1 MSAESRLSQVSLVLD
16 RILLLIFFLAITIS
30 SLIILTS
37 SPHLYES
44 EVDPWGNEKPTKRNE
59 TELEMCRLLK
69 EPKSQTEAVPKP
81 EPAATTATLPKSG
94 AQCPVNQDVAVL
106 LVLLALP
113 RILKLH

>member
-1 MSAESRLSQVSLVLD
+1 MVLD

-44 EVDPWGNEKPTKRNE
+44 EVDPWGNEKPTKRNV
-59 TELEMCRLLK
+59 TEIEMCKLLK
-69 EPKSQTEAVPKP
+69 EPKSQTEEVPQP
-81 EPAATTATLPKSG
+81 EPAATTAMLPKSG
-94 AQCPVNQDVAVL
+94 AQNPVKQDVAVL